1 MAPSLGLIN
10 LLERLTELKRN
21 MSLARLL
28 VYYQKRIC
36 LRNSQL
42 EEMHRAKRGERVG
55 SSHAL
60 SRDATLPKTC

>member
-28 VYYQKRIC
+28 VYYQKKIC

-42 EEMHRAKRGERVG
+42 EEMHRAKGGKGGE
-55 SSHAL
+55 
-60 SRDATLPKTC
+60 LPCPLPGCHSP